1 MSLPPR
7 ELQQEQLAQAYED
20 FACFAIALWPR
31 LELASHH
38 LRIVSQLEAIE
49 SGKQSRLIVC
59 MPPRHGKSLLTSILY
74 VAWYLGRHPDHD
86 VIFVTYSQELSDYF
100 GRQVRNLFAD
110 PIYQNI
116 FRAARLS
123 EDSAAIH
130 RFATTRG
137 GSYLAV
143 GRGGSITGR
152 GANLLIIDD
161 PIKDHEEAHSETVRR
176 DVYDFFTSVAYT
188 RLAPGGKIVLIQ
200 TRWHEDDLA
209 GLLLRGQGGER
220 WELLSLPAIAE
231 LDDEYRKE
239 GEPLWPERFP
249 LAELER
255 IRAAIGPKAWTSL
268 YQQRPSA
275 AEGVVFKRDWVRT
288 YQRPPQSF
296 QRIVQSWDTSYKTD
310 TKNDYSVCTTWG
322 ITETGYYLL
331 SFSRGRWE
339 FPELKRQVS
348 IQAEQ
353 WGPHVILIE
362 DAGSGQSLIQELKS
376 ATRFPVL
383 AKRVDGKSKRARAE
397 AVTPLFEAGKVFI
410 PESAPWVQGYLD
422 ELAAF
427 PDGSHDDAVDSTS
440 QALNYL
446 RQELSLSLG
455 EIFLKVNSPTK
466 QDLDREEL
474 WEKAMLGLPL
484 TEDEIDKL

>member
-7 ELQQEQLAQAYED
+7 ELQSEQLAQAYED

-49 SGKQSRLIVC
+49 SGTQSRLIIC
-59 MPPRHGKSLLTSILY
+59 MPPRHGKSLLTSILF

-152 GANLLIIDD
+152 GASLLVIDD
-161 PIKDHEEAHSETVRR
+161 PLKDHEEAQSETVRR
-176 DVYDFFTSVAYT
+176 DVYDFFTSVACT
-188 RLAPGGKIVLIQ
+188 RLAPGGRIVIIQ
-200 TRWHEDDLA
+200 TRWHENDLA
-209 GLLLRGQGGER
+209 GRLLREHGER
-220 WELLSLPAIAE
+220 WKLLSLSAIAE
-231 LDDEYRKE
+231 VDDGYRKE
-239 GEPLWPERFP
+239 GEPLWPEWFS
-249 LAELER
+249 LDELER
-255 IRAAIGPKAWTSL
+255 KRAEIGPKAWTSL

-288 YQRPPQSF
+288 YREPPQSF
-296 QRIVQSWDTSYKTD
+296 QRIIQSWDTA
-310 TKNDYSVCTTWG
+310 TKAGAENDYSVCTTWG
-322 ITETGYYLL
+322 VTDTGYYLL
-331 SFSRGRWE
+331 SFWRGRVE
-339 FPELKRQVS
+339 FPELMRQVS
-348 IQAEQ
+348 NQAEQ
-353 WGPHVILIE
+353 WRPHAILIE
-362 DAGSGQSLIQELKS
+362 DNASGPSLIQVLKS
-376 ATRFPVL
+376 ATRLPVL
-383 AKRVDGKSKRARAE
+383 AIRVDKYKRARAE
-397 AVTPLFEAGKVFI
+397 AVTPLFDGGKIFV
-410 PESAPWVQGYLD
+410 PESAPWVQGYVD

-427 PDGSHDDAVDSTS
+427 PDGSHDDAVDSTT

-446 RQELSLSLG
+446 RQVQSLALA
-455 EIFLKVNSPTK
+455 ETFLRLNSPTE
-466 QDLDREEL
+466 QDLDKEEL
-474 WEKAMLGLPL
+474 WEKAMMGMPL
-484 TEDEIDKL
+484 TEEELDKL